1 MKSKLESLS
10 PNLIAG
16 SVNASVEFYSKYFG
30 FKLVAS
36 VPETGT
42 YGWAMVER
50 DGITVMFQS
59 LKSLQEDM
67 PSLKFDKKGSIG
79 TFFIK
84 MKGIEELYDSLK
96 GKLDFALEWRVTF
109 YGMKEFG
116 VKDPDGYYLIFAED
130 K

>member
-1 MKSKLESLS
+1 MNSKLESLS
-10 PNLIAG
+10 PNLIADN
-16 SVNASVEFYSKYFG
+16 VNASVDFYTKHLG
-30 FKLVAS
+30 FNLIAS
-36 VPETGT
+36 VPETGE

-50 DGITVMFQS
+50 DGVTMMFQS

-67 PSLKFDKKGSIG
+67 PGLKLDKKGSPG

-84 MKGIEELYDSLK
+84 MKGIEEMYESLK
-96 GKLDFALEWRVTF
+96 GKVEIALEWRVTF

-116 VKDPDGYYLIFAED
+116 IKDIDGYYLVFAED

>member
-10 PNLIAG
+10 LNLISD
-16 SVNASVEFYSKYFG
+16 SVNASVDFYVKNLG
-30 FKLVAS
+30 FSLAAS

-42 YGWAMVER
+42 YDWAMVQR
-50 DGITVMFQS
+50 DGVTFMFQS
-59 LKSLQEDM
+59 LNSLQQDM
-67 PSLKFDKKGSIG
+67 PSLKLNGKGSLG

-84 MKGIEELYDSLK
+84 MKGIEELYESLK
-96 GKLDFALEWRVTF
+96 GKVDIALEWRVTF

-116 VKDPDGYYLIFAED
+116 VKDPDGYYLVFAED